1 MKLNQL
7 FKYVF
12 DDTLKANG
20 FKKFGL
26 LYARVYDEILQG
38 VYLDPINP
46 PRVLI
51 NLIPLARVL
60 LDGGTLDKGYWIQ
73 DCGAG
78 IDSDLWYQKENNSEN
93 EADMRKMLQCFLD
106 HALPLL
112 NQINTFDKYLEEV
125 CSDDNSQT
133 REYNFYKHFKI
144 HEYDLIYIAYKDR
157 SFERAKTIYDS
168 HISEVK
174 SSTLSDK
181 PSVRYENEEERNS
194 AIEFLEFE
202 FGSTKAQLDK
212 MDPRDVASFQRIYQK
227 ELDKIMNPS
236 REKDL
241 QEVEKEIEDYINRF
255 YKNFKSLLD
264 NNDIESASQI
274 IEESLNKSKE
284 RILSELKIIC

>member
-20 FKKFGL
+20 FKKSGL

-38 VYLDPINP
+38 VYLDTINP

-51 NLIPLARVL
+51 NLIPLARVS
-60 LDGGTLDKGYWIQ
+60 LDGGTLDKGYWVR
-73 DCGAG
+73 DYGAD
-78 IDSDLWYQKENNSEN
+78 ITTDLWYQKDNDSEN
-93 EADMRKMLQCFLD
+93 EADMRKMLQCFID
-106 HALPLL
+106 NALPFL
-112 NQINTFDKYLEEV
+112 NQINTFDKYFEEA
-125 CSDDNSQT
+125 STKTHQRINGFF
-133 REYNFYKHFKI
+133 RNFKI

-157 SFERAKTIYDS
+157 TFERAKETFDS

-174 SSTLSDK
+174 DRKLSNK
-181 PSVRYENEEERNS
+181 PSARYENEDVRNS
-194 AIEFLEFE
+194 ALEILEFT
-202 FGSTKAQLDK
+202 FAPTKARLDE

-241 QEVEKEIEDYINRF
+241 QEVEKEVEDYINRF

-274 IEESLNKSKE
+274 IEDSLNKSRE